1 MEEEEIALGQLE
13 VEKREREEV
22 EKGTIRQSGWKEEN
36 WRDGRQL
43 RIEGVEEAWWKIQ
56 MVEKGIALGQL
67 EVKKETIRESG
78 WKGEVEDNQREKR
91 TIEEGEEMEEN

>member
-1 MEEEEIALGQLE
+1 
-13 VEKREREEV
+13 
-22 EKGTIRQSGWKEEN
+22 
-36 WRDGRQL
+36 
-43 RIEGVEEAWWKIQ
+43 